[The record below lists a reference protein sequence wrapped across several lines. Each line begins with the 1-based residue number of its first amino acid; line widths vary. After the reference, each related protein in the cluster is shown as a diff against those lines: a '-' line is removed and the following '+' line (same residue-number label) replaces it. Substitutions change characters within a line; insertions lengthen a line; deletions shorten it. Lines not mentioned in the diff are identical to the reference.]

1 MPPNAPGSG
10 VSVRSRVP
18 RAVRE
23 REMVDVAGALFAE
36 RGFHATSMDE
46 IALRSGVS
54 KPMVYEYFGS
64 KEGIYLACVER
75 AEQEL
80 IASMELA
87 VAAETAPD
95 RQLWAG
101 AMAFFTFVEEQR
113 EAWSVLF
120 DDAPSKGGAFAEA
133 AVRIRRRQAQVI
145 TRLMRAS
152 ATAAGANLDPEEVE
166 AVAHALVGAGEAMAM
181 WWREHPDV
189 ERDVVV
195 LRLVNFALLGLG
207 SLLQGDRWRP

>member
-1 MPPNAPGSG
+1 MPEIEQAPDQPLR
-10 VSVRSRVP
+10 VRVP

-23 REMVDVAGALFAE
+23 REMVEVAGALFAE

-54 KPMVYEYFGS
+54 KPMVYDYFGS

-80 IASMELA
+80 IATMERA

-101 AMAFFTFVEEQR
+101 ATAFFTFVEEQR
-113 EAWSVLF
+113 EGWSVLF
-120 DDAPSKGGAFAEA
+120 DDAPAKGGAFAEA
-133 AVRIRRRQAQVI
+133 AARIRRRQAQVI
-145 TRLMRAS
+145 GRLMSDS
-152 ATAAGANLDPEEVE
+152 AAAAGAQLEAEEID

-181 WWREHPDV
+181 WWREHQEV
-189 ERDVVV
+189 EREVVV

-207 SLLQGDRWRP
+207 SLLAGERWRP